1 MKSYPAA
8 KAESKGEEE
17 RGRERGGGEKRGRGE
32 RETHATQCNMPSTP
46 TYICFF
52 IFILVILSTHSSNA
66 TKDQKYI
73 KEEDDEWNGKYYIN
87 LGYSKLK
94 EASYGVF
101 KQVVATTNKGIIT
114 HVLHLFSSMHI
125 YHQRKKIKEKKKEE
139 E

>member
-1 MKSYPAA
+1 M

-17 RGRERGGGEKRGRGE
+17 RGRRE

-46 TYICFF
+46 TYLCFF
-52 IFILVILSTHSSNA
+52 ILMLVILSTHSSNA

-73 KEEDDEWNGKYYIN
+73 KEDDDDEWNGKYYFN

-94 EASYGVF
+94 EASYGVY

-125 YHQRKKIKEKKKEE
+125 CHQRKKIKEKKEE